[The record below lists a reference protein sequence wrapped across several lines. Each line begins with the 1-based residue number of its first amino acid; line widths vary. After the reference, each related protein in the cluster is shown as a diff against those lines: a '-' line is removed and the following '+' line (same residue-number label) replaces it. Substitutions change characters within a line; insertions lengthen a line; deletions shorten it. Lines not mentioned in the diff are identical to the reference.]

1 MSKPRYRWWG
11 YVKNVLRAYPSL
23 EREYNELFKPAIT
36 PTLSGMP
43 SGGEVGRKTEATA
56 LRELPRPKQRELESV
71 RKAIEQIGRLG
82 AGRDILR
89 VVDMV
94 FFKNTH
100 TLTGA
105 AYAIGISYETAKIY
119 QRRFILAVAKNYGLL
134 EEDEKD

>member
-23 EREYNELFKPAIT
+23 EREYNELFEPAMT

-56 LRELPRPKQRELESV
+56 LRELPRSKQRELESV
-71 RKAIEQIGRLG
+71 RKAIEQIDRLD

-89 VVDMV
+89 VADMV

-100 TLTGA
+100 TLAGA